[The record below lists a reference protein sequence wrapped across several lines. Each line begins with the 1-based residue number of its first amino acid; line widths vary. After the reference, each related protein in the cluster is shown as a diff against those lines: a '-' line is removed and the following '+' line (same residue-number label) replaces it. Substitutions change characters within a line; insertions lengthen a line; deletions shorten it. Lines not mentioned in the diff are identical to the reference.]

1 MDKDTMDR
9 CFNPSQISHATGS
22 FFQAEKL
29 VSRYFRMTP
38 NAIRSWR
45 YDVKTLADLEIHE
58 INDGVFAHLCKY
70 SYKKSGIDPE
80 GGFDF
85 YRICLQ
91 DNRILD
97 AVERAGSF
105 IRFSPLLLYIAAHEL
120 VHVVRFNGG
129 MVDFD
134 MEEDR
139 KDAEEETVNGITQE
153 ILKPMGHPH
162 LDLVLECFSRRYNL
176 EALFH

>member
-1 MDKDTMDR
+1 MDR
-9 CFNPSQISHATGS
+9 CFNPSQVSHAGES
-22 FFQAEKL
+22 FFLAEKL
-29 VSRYFRMTP
+29 VSRHFRLTP
-38 NAIRSWR
+38 GAIRSWR
-45 YDVKTLADLEIHE
+45 YDVKTLAHLEYHE

-70 SYKKSGIDPE
+70 GYKKEGPAAE

-105 IRFSPLLLYIAAHEL
+105 IKLSPLLLYIAAHEL

-129 MVDFD
+129 EVDFD
-134 MEEDR
+134 MAEDG
-139 KDAEEETVNGITQE
+139 KEEEEEKVNAITQE
-153 ILKPMGHPH
+153 ILKPMDRPH
-162 LDLVLECFSRRYNL
+162 LDLVLECFSKRYNL
-176 EALFH
+176 EAIFH

>member
-1 MDKDTMDR
+1 MDRDIMDR
-9 CFNPSQISHATGS
+9 CFSPGQISHAAGS
-22 FFQAEKL
+22 FFHAEKL

-38 NAIRSWR
+38 DAIRSWR
-45 YDVKTLADLEIHE
+45 YDVKTLADLESHE
-58 INDGVFAHLCKY
+58 INDNVFAHLCKY
-70 SYKKSGIDPE
+70 RYRKDGTDAE
-80 GGFDF
+80 DGFDF

-105 IRFSPLLLYIAAHEL
+105 IRLSPLLLYIAAHEL

-129 MVDFD
+129 EVDFD

-139 KDAEEETVNGITQE
+139 KEAEEENVNGITQE
-153 ILKPMGHPH
+153 ILRPVDHPR
-162 LDLVLECFSRRYNL
+162 LDLVLECFSKRYQL
-176 EALFH
+176 DALYQ